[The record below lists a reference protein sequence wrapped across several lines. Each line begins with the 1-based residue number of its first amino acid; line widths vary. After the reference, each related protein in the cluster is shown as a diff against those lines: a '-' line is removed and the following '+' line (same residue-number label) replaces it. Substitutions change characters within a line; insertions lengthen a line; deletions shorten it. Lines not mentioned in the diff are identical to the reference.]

1 MIDSIFIYL
10 FPVKERKM
18 KHSDGYLEVCEKRK
32 MKHSDGYLEVCE
44 NYFSGLLSSR
54 VILMPSD
61 MLLTFSLHQIFG

>member
-18 KHSDGYLEVCEKRK
+18 KHSDGYLEVCE
-32 MKHSDGYLEVCE
+32 
-44 NYFSGLLSSR
+44 NYFSGLLSPR

-61 MLLTFSLHQIFG
+61 IYLLSLYTRFLGKLRNML